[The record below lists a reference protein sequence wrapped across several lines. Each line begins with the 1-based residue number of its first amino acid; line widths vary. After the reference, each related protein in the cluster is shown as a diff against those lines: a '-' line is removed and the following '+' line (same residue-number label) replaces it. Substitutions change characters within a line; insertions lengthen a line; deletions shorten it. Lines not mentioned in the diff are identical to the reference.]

1 MVQYHELYIN
11 LEENNIALR
20 DAIICRALFVNTL
33 IKFVILAR
41 DIQFIILGRDLD
53 IQLLL

>member
-11 LEENNIALR
+11 FEENNIALR
-20 DAIICRALFVNTL
+20 DELIYRALFVNTL

-41 DIQFIILGRDLD
+41 DIPFIILGRDLD